1 MTNKLL
7 KKCSTSLAQIKNTM
21 RYHYALVRIS
31 KSTHT
36 WRYVSFLLTLD
47 FLCED
52 IMYGA
57 SYNSEEKVKKKKNN
71 GDPDYWG
78 EKNKTKS
85 LSNSENPFHK
95 CSRKRKHFCCWISLK
110 PDCNLHHSQM
120 AKTDRNFIFL
130 YNQVDTVNYVYVLKI
145 NNLSSGKSTIDPW
158 AEGIWTHASANMRVF
173 ISSKHWRSTR

>member
-1 MTNKLL
+1 
-7 KKCSTSLAQIKNTM
+7 M

-78 EKNKTKS
+78 EKIKQNLFPTQRI
-85 LSNSENPFHK
+85 LSTNVAEKEN
-95 CSRKRKHFCCWISLK
+95 
-110 PDCNLHHSQM
+110 
-120 AKTDRNFIFL
+120 IF
-130 YNQVDTVNYVYVLKI
+130 VV
-145 NNLSSGKSTIDPW
+145 
-158 AEGIWTHASANMRVF
+158 E
-173 ISSKHWRSTR
+173 